1 MASAEVSS
9 SVHIASTPAKVWAY
23 VSDWRRQGEWIPLTS
38 VQPLDGPADR
48 VGARVSAFTGVG
60 PVGFTDPMTVTAWEP
75 PNRLEIRHT
84 GRVVRGE
91 ATVLVEPAGTGTRLT
106 WQERIDIPGGAAGAL
121 GFRLTRP
128 VTQRLL
134 DWSLHRLRTRVEASA

>member
-23 VSDWRRQGEWIPLTS
+23 VSDWRRQHEWIPLTS
-38 VQPLDGPADR
+38 VEPLDGEGDR
-48 VGARVSAFTGVG
+48 VGARVSAVTGLG
-60 PVGFTDPMTVTAWEP
+60 PVGFTDPITVTAWEP
-75 PNRLEIRHT
+75 PHRLEIRHT

-106 WQERIDIPGGAAGAL
+106 WQERLDIPGGAVGAA

-128 VTQRLL
+128 ITQRLL
-134 DWSLHRLRTRVEASA
+134 DWSLHRLTKRVESGA